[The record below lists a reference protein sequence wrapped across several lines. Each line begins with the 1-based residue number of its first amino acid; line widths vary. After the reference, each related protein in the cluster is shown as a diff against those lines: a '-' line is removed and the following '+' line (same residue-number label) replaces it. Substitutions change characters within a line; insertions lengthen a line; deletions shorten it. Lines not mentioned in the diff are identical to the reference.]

1 MFEVS
6 GHTGTLKKLKKRFK
20 EASDLHMN
28 YPTSASG
35 RALFKILVYFL
46 FGKTE
51 VFRITLMCLIGAA
64 YLPGDCCFSELAR

>member
-6 GHTGTLKKLKKRFK
+6 GYTGTLKKLKKRFK

-35 RALFKILVYFL
+35 RALFKKVVSLL
-46 FGKTE
+46 FGKTY
-51 VFRITLMCLIGAA
+51 A
-64 YLPGDCCFSELAR
+64 YSFLVS

>member
-35 RALFKILVYFL
+35 RELFKKVVSLL
-46 FGKTE
+46 FGKTW
-51 VFRITLMCLIGAA
+51 A
-64 YLPGDCCFSELAR
+64 YSFLVS